1 MTMKTYILNILLI
14 LFCSSA
20 FTQSKHDKIKALKVS
35 FITEKL
41 DLTSKEAQQFWPIYN
56 AYEEKTFQI
65 KHNELRNIRRDV
77 KENLSTLTD
86 AQAKDLLDKLVA
98 AENKLHTE
106 DVNLISN
113 LKPIISAKKII
124 LLKAAEEDF
133 KRKLIDEYKK
143 RRQNRG
149 Q

>member
-1 MTMKTYILNILLI
+1 MKTYILNVLLI
-14 LFCSSA
+14 LFCLSA
-20 FTQSKHDKIKALKVS
+20 FSQSRHDKIKALKVS

-41 DLTSKEAQQFWPIYN
+41 DLTSKEAQQFWPVYN
-56 AYEEKTFQI
+56 AYEENTSQI

-77 KENLSTLTD
+77 KENLSTLSNEE
-86 AQAKDLLDKLVA
+86 AKNLLDKLVA

-106 DVNLISN
+106 NVNLISN
-113 LKPIISAKKII
+113 LRPIIPAKKII

-133 KRKLIDEYKK
+133 KRKLIDEFKK

-149 Q
+149 K

>member
-1 MTMKTYILNILLI
+1 MKTYLLNILLI
-14 LFCSSA
+14 LFCFKA
-20 FTQSKHDKIKALKVS
+20 FSQTRHDKIKALKVS

-56 AYEEKTFQI
+56 AYEEKTSQI
-65 KHNELRNIRRDV
+65 RHNELRSIRRDV
-77 KENLSTLTD
+77 KENLSTLSD
-86 AQAKDLLDKLVA
+86 VEAKDLLDKLVA

-113 LKPIISAKKII
+113 LRPILPAKKII

-133 KRKLIDEYKK
+133 KRKLIDEFKK

-149 Q
+149 E

>member
-1 MTMKTYILNILLI
+1 MKTYILNILLI
-14 LFCSSA
+14 LFCFNA
-20 FTQSKHDKIKALKVS
+20 FSQSKHDKIKALKVS

-41 DLTSKEAQQFWPIYN
+41 DLTSKEAQQFWPVYN
-56 AYEEKTFQI
+56 AYEEKTLQI
-65 KHNELRNIRRDV
+65 KHNELRDIRREV

-86 AQAKDLLDKLVA
+86 SQAKDLLDKLVI
-98 AENKLHTE
+98 AENKLHIE
-106 DVNLISN
+106 NVNLISN
-113 LKPIISAKKII
+113 LKPIIPARKII
-124 LLKAAEEDF
+124 MLKAAEEDF

>member
-1 MTMKTYILNILLI
+1 MKTYILNILLI
-14 LFCSSA
+14 LFCFNA
-20 FTQSKHDKIKALKVS
+20 FSQTRHDKIKALKVS

-56 AYEEKTFQI
+56 AYEEKTSQI
-65 KHNELRNIRRDV
+65 RHNELRNIRRDV
-77 KENLSTLTD
+77 KDNLSTLSD
-86 AQAKDLLDKLVA
+86 AEAKDLLDKLVA
-98 AENKLHTE
+98 AESKLHTE
-106 DVNLISN
+106 DVNLISK
-113 LKPIISAKKII
+113 LRPIIPAKKII

-133 KRKLIDEYKK
+133 KRKLIDEFKK